1 MNRLSLEKSPYLQQH
16 KDNPVD
22 WFPWGKEAFEKA
34 KHENKLIFIS
44 IGYST
49 CHWCHVME
57 REAFEDS
64 LVAELLNRNF
74 VSIKVD
80 REEHPEVDSI
90 YMDAIHLMGQRGG
103 WPLNVFLNPELKPF
117 FGGTYFKKD
126 VFHSVL
132 GQIQKLWTEAP
143 EKINE
148 SAQSVLAHL
157 TQVSTQQKLEKLNVK
172 DLTLKFSESA
182 LSRFDEKYG
191 GHSGAPKFPNAYEL
205 AFLLRVYRN
214 NFNDELKNLIV
225 HTLESMAAGGIFDQI
240 EGGFH
245 RYSTDEKWLIPHFEK
260 MLYDQASLLNVY
272 AEAWQ
277 LFKYENFKK
286 VSELLASYLKKRMM
300 TSDGLFYSAEDAD
313 SEGEEGRFFVWTFD
327 ELQKCL
333 TESEFDL
340 FSSYFSLS
348 REGNFENATNVLS
361 LKDPSKFSEAHNACG
376 SIIKK
381 LNDHREKRIRPFRD
395 EKILLSWNSLM
406 LGSLARWA
414 RISQSDYWK
423 ESAIRTANKLL
434 EVFAKNPKQLSRR
447 LMDRDLKYLANLE
460 DYAFLISALIEVSQL
475 CGDIHYLERALELQL
490 AQDEFFSDENR
501 AFYYTTHEKSEDLIC
516 RQKSSFDNVTPSAN
530 SVSFGN
536 LIRLNILL
544 PHSEIS
550 DRIERMKSYLPIEL
564 NKHPLGFPVLMS
576 ALDFHENMSSGKLSI
591 GAKDKLEYWSVVKSM
606 RANFFP
612 YLLFNFEESKNSTFQ
627 FCPQNLCL
635 PPTQSLEEV
644 SEQIL
649 NYMGNLNPTDKR
661 EM

>member
-22 WFPWGKEAFEKA
+22 WFPWGQEAFEKA
-34 KHENKLIFIS
+34 KLENKLIFIS

-64 LVAELLNRNF
+64 SVADVLNRNF

-90 YMDAIHLMGQRGG
+90 FMDAIHLMGQRGG

-126 VFHSVL
+126 VFHSIL
-132 GQIQKLWTEAP
+132 GQIQKLWAEAP

-148 SAQSVLAHL
+148 SAQSVLEHL
-157 TQVSTQQKLEKLNVK
+157 SQASSPQKVENLNVK

-182 LSRFDEKYG
+182 LSRFDEKHG

-214 NFNDELKNLIV
+214 NLNDELKNLIV
-225 HTLESMAAGGIFDQI
+225 HTLESMAAGGIFDHI

-277 LFKYENFKK
+277 LFKNENFKQ
-286 VSELLASYLKKRMM
+286 VSELLTSYLKKRLI

-313 SEGEEGRFFVWTFD
+313 SEGEEGLFFVWTLD

-333 TESEFDL
+333 TDSEFDL
-340 FSSYFSLS
+340 FSRYFSLS
-348 REGNFENATNVLS
+348 REGNFENGSNVLS
-361 LKDPSKFSEAHNACG
+361 LKEPSKFSEAHKECR

-381 LNDHREKRIRPFRD
+381 INEHREKRIRPFRD

-406 LGSLARWA
+406 LGSLAKWA
-414 RISQSDYWK
+414 RISQSDFWK

-434 EVFAKNPKQLSRR
+434 EVFAANPKMLSRR
-447 LMDRDLKYLANLE
+447 LIDRDLKYLANLE
-460 DYAFLISALIEVSQL
+460 DYAFFISALIEVSQI
-475 CGDIHYLERALELQL
+475 CGDAHFLERALELQL

-501 AFYYTTHEKSEDLIC
+501 AFYYTSHAKSEDLIC

-536 LIRLNILL
+536 LVRLNVLM
-544 PHSEIS
+544 PNFEIAN
-550 DRIERMKSYLPIEL
+550 RIERMKANLPVEL

-576 ALDFHENMSSGKLSI
+576 ALDFNENMSSGKLSI
-591 GAKDKLEYWSVVKSM
+591 GASNNLEYWELITSLSSS
-606 RANFFP
+606 FFP
-612 YLLFNFEESKNSTFQ
+612 YLLFNVGETKNSRFQ
-627 FCPQNLCL
+627 YCPQNLCL

-644 SEQIL
+644 SGQIL